1 MPHTRLNPIVLFLS
15 VPTVLLVAFIGF
27 FFDVFPLP
35 LGQNSAPKTY
45 HFMHGGWPGPKPDED
60 DLPDQLMGGGYHWLE
75 ASDRWI
81 RFVSNDAHF
90 SAFNPCSPEKA
101 EQKSRWFLR
110 HAKSAQDRE
119 NLKDYE
125 NLTCEVDFE
134 PFPDKELLGIPGVPS
149 GCSGRWEMYHV
160 PTQVVYARMRCAVW

>member
-1 MPHTRLNPIVLFLS
+1 MLHSRLNSILLFLS
-15 VPTVLLVAFIGF
+15 LPTVLLVGGILF

-35 LGQNSAPKTY
+35 LGQSAVPETY
-45 HFMHGGWPGPKPDED
+45 HFMYGRWPGPTPDED
-60 DLPDQLMGGGYHWLE
+60 SLPEQLMGGGYHWLE

-81 RFVSNDAHF
+81 RFVSDDAHF
-90 SAFNPCSPEKA
+90 STLNPCEPEEIEK
-101 EQKSRWFLR
+101 KSRWFLR

-125 NLTCEVDFE
+125 NLVCEVDFV
-134 PFPDKELLGIPGVPS
+134 PFQDKEFLGIPGVPS
-149 GCSGRWEMYHV
+149 GCSGRWEIYHV